1 MSFPILEWHNNA
13 EPPINADNLNRIE
26 QGIFDAHNAIASL
39 NTFFEPT
46 PLTFTVTPSV
56 GTVEAATAWRSGN
69 VVYIRIAVKN
79 GASVASG
86 SNIFEGTASTG
97 LPRPLAFTTGGS
109 YYGNHSIG
117 GSLGTTGN
125 IIIRNS
131 SATAMT
137 VGEGANAVNVTFT
150 YITND

>member
-1 MSFPILEWHNNA
+1 MSFSPLEWHNDTLPA
-13 EPPINADNLNRIE
+13 INADNLNRIE
-26 QGIFDAHNAIASL
+26 QGIYDAHNAIASL

-56 GTVEAATAWRSGN
+56 GIVEEATAWRSGN
-69 VVYIRIAVKN
+69 VVYIRITVKN

-86 SNIFEGTASTG
+86 SNIFEGTTSTG
-97 LPRPLAFTTGGS
+97 LPRPLALATGGS

-117 GSLGTTGN
+117 GSLNTIGN

-131 SATAMT
+131 SATAVT
-137 VGEGANAVNVTFT
+137 IGEGANFVNMTFT